1 MKKYL
6 FIVSVLLSVIVL
18 DQLTKLA
25 ICRTLPLHH
34 QIEVSRNFFHIV
46 HIRNPGI
53 AFGLLTDAGSR
64 YRIPMLILI
73 SGVAVFIIV
82 YFLSQIKDGSRLQL
96 VCFSL
101 LLGGAAGNLIDRF
114 RFGAVVD
121 FIDVHW
127 YSSFH
132 WPAFNVADSAITIG
146 ICLLALDMLLDSKKS
161 KRPHAAEGS

>member
-25 ICRTLPLHH
+25 ICRALPLHH

-64 YRIPMLILI
+64 YRVPMLILI
-73 SGVAVFIIV
+73 SGVAV
-82 YFLSQIKDGSRLQL
+82 
-96 VCFSL
+96 
-101 LLGGAAGNLIDRF
+101 
-114 RFGAVVD
+114 
-121 FIDVHW
+121 
-127 YSSFH
+127 
-132 WPAFNVADSAITIG
+132 
-146 ICLLALDMLLDSKKS
+146 
-161 KRPHAAEGS
+161 